1 MYHAQN
7 NEMHLKTADGNH
19 NRKTSF
25 RISSLRWKD
34 KIKMNIREIRCEDTD
49 LVS

>member
-1 MYHAQN
+1 
-7 NEMHLKTADGNH
+7 MHIETVDGNF

-25 RISSLRWKD
+25 RIPRLRWKD
-34 KIKMNIREIRCEDTD
+34 KIKMNIREIRCEDMD